1 VLTLISKLGKITIGI
16 FFLYPYFIY
25 GQISAGG
32 SSTLKFG
39 ESKNEFHYSEVLLNM
54 NLSNEFLNTWFQFEY
69 SKPPEIGMSI
79 NGLRKFRVDYSNGP
93 VELSV
98 GDIYKIWGRG
108 LILNQ
113 FDDQSVNLDNGY
125 RGLSFSLIEDRYT
138 FNLISGISN
147 INRIS
152 QDYWQNIDQ
161 ESRKPNHLSKHSM
174 FGSDLELF
182 RGPILI
188 GLVKTIGKI
197 LIKNQENL
205 TIYQNIQCLEAT

>member
-1 VLTLISKLGKITIGI
+1 MLTLISKLGKITIGI

-93 VELSV
+93 VEL
-98 GDIYKIWGRG
+98 
-108 LILNQ
+108 
-113 FDDQSVNLDNGY
+113 
-125 RGLSFSLIEDRYT
+125 
-138 FNLISGISN
+138 
-147 INRIS
+147 
-152 QDYWQNIDQ
+152 
-161 ESRKPNHLSKHSM
+161 
-174 FGSDLELF
+174 
-182 RGPILI
+182 
-188 GLVKTIGKI
+188 
-197 LIKNQENL
+197 
-205 TIYQNIQCLEAT
+205 